1 MIQQRALTAEDICR
15 KLKPIYGEKINKIYF
30 NYITS
35 EDKESKEEMLAMMN
49 ALYQKHFDELLETKT
64 LLAPPKQVNID
75 GEFEIGE
82 VTYGDRNVGKF
93 ALREQDF
100 QRHVC
105 ISGMSGSGK
114 TTLAFNILDGFIAKD
129 KPFLVFDW
137 KKSFRPLLAKDNKL
151 VCFTVGDNKLTN
163 NFKLNLN
170 QPPKG
175 VSPKEWITVICDL
188 VAESF
193 FVSYGVH
200 KILLETL
207 DEAFKEYGIYSGS
220 ENYPTWHHIKWRLE
234 EKLDSAKS
242 RAQGWI
248 ESALRVA
255 TVLTFGDFGEVM
267 NYKGESAVSVEDI
280 MKNRVVFEMN
290 SLGNIEKKFFCE
302 FILMY
307 IYKLKKATQN
317 EIKSGFNYAILVD
330 EAHNIFLKDKTNFT
344 QESVTDM
351 IYREMREYGVGLIC
365 LDQHISK
372 LSDTVKG
379 NSACH
384 IAFQQQLPEDIDTVS
399 RLMHLYDQK
408 EFFSGLEVGS
418 AVVKLSDRH
427 TNAFSIKAPWM
438 ETRELKTSD
447 QQIKDRAS
455 KFLLGNSF
463 ENNRDEQFT
472 EEVKAGKTFDLN
484 ELFKKIHLPKLNL
497 RASELET
504 PEERN
509 ERKPTLV
516 NLKGEVVFDADKEPV
531 SLSTED
537 DTVYATIQR
546 RLANGEELN
555 DIEKKLEAIYN
566 PVAVMKGI
574 NRAMENKLEE
584 KMSKA
589 EEVIIDEDI
598 EVNISEPASILP
610 KREEKIDTEGDSKD
624 KKVSKENGN
633 LYKSQ
638 NTDIYS
644 HLNDEETK
652 FISFLEK
659 NPDHDLTTVKLYEA
673 IGFSPRKGNK
683 IKVELMEKDLLKIEE
698 VKYSGGWKKMITLKQ
713 SSILEAT
720 EI

>member
-1 MIQQRALTAEDICR
+1 MIERRALTAEDICR

-30 NYITS
+30 NYITC
-35 EDKESKEEMLAMMN
+35 EDKEAKEEMLSMLN
-49 ALYQKHFDELLETKT
+49 ALYQKHFNELLEQKT
-64 LLAPPKQVNID
+64 LLSPPDQSSVD
-75 GEFEIGE
+75 GEFGIGDI
-82 VTYGDRNVGKF
+82 TYGENTVGKF
-93 ALREQDF
+93 ALREGDF
-100 QRHVC
+100 QRHIC

-114 TTLAFNILDGFIAKD
+114 TTLAFNILDGLISQN

-137 KKSFRPLLAKDNKL
+137 KKSFRPLLAKDNRI
-151 VCFTVGDNKLTN
+151 VCFTIGDNKLAN

-170 QPPKG
+170 QPPRG

-188 VAESF
+188 IAESF

-267 NYKGESAVSVEDI
+267 NYKGDSSVTVDNI
-280 MKNRVVFEMN
+280 MRNKVVFEMN

-302 FILMY
+302 FVLMY

-317 EIKSGFNYAILVD
+317 EVKSGLDYAILVD

-384 IAFQQQLPEDIDTVS
+384 IAFQQQLPEDIDAIS
-399 RLMHLYDQK
+399 RLMHLYEQK
-408 EFFSGLEVGS
+408 EFFSGLAVGS
-418 AVVKLSDRH
+418 AVVKLSDRY
-427 TNAFSIKAPWM
+427 TKPFSIKAPWM
-438 ETRELKTSD
+438 NTRELKVSD
-447 QQIKDRAS
+447 KQIKDRVS
-455 KFLLGNSF
+455 KFLLGNDF
-463 ENNRDEQFT
+463 ENNSDKQFN
-472 EEVKAGKTFDLN
+472 EELKTGRPFDMN
-484 ELFKKIHLPKLNL
+484 ELFKKIHLPKLGL
-497 RASELET
+497 KAVEEAS
-504 PEERN
+504 
-509 ERKPTLV
+509 KPKAETLV
-516 NLKGEVVFDADKEPV
+516 NLKGNEVFNADKEYK
-531 SLSTED
+531 SLPDED
-537 DTVYATIQR
+537 ETVYATIQR
-546 RLANGEELN
+546 RLASGEELN
-555 DIEKKLEAIYN
+555 DIEKSLEFVYN
-566 PVAVMKGI
+566 PVAVMKAV
-574 NRAMENKLEE
+574 NRIVEERLDKDVSVVEKPLVEEDFEVKLP
-584 KMSKA
+584 K
-589 EEVIIDEDI
+589 
-598 EVNISEPASILP
+598 PASILP
-610 KREEKIDTEGDSKD
+610 KKERKT
-624 KKVSKENGN
+624 KVSKDFEKKNDVKENRN
-633 LYKSQ
+633 VYKELS
-638 NTDIYS
+638 TEMYG

-652 FISFLEK
+652 FISFLKK
-659 NPDHDLTTVKLYEA
+659 NPNHDLTTVKLYEA

-683 IKVELMEKDLLKIEE
+683 IKGQLIEKDLLKIEE
-698 VKYSGGWKKMITLKQ
+698 IKYDKGWKKIVKLK
-713 SSILEAT
+713 
-720 EI
+720 